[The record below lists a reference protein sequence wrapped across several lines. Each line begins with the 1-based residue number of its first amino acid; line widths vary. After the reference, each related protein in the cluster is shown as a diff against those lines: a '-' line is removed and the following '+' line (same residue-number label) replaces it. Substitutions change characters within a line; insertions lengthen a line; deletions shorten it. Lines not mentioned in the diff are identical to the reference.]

1 MAKFL
6 KLLNQAQFQ
15 EKCRKVQICNFFS
28 KGNPSFRGVVVIT
41 LVSSS
46 RGPQFES
53 GWGLNPLDTLPQHS
67 VFYFNLTQTLYE
79 VQTITKNV
87 KCLKQLQ
94 RWNDDKYFNRFKKDL
109 QTLQKIAK
117 NFEGLQKIEKT
128 AKDFEGLQCLSVY
141 CSRLI
146 VRLDF

>member
-1 MAKFL
+1 M
-6 KLLNQAQFQ
+6 
-15 EKCRKVQICNFFS
+15 
-28 KGNPSFRGVVVIT
+28 
-41 LVSSS
+41 
-46 RGPQFES
+46 
-53 GWGLNPLDTLPQHS
+53 
-67 VFYFNLTQTLYE
+67 
-79 VQTITKNV
+79 QTITKNV